1 MQINQSVN
9 QSVSQTT
16 LQTLETALQTC
27 MLADKH
33 ALRRKLRDVADLIK
47 LADENARLKSQRL
60 LGEIAQKVRTSQ
72 QKYAARLASLPKPE
86 YPLELPVSARRD
98 EIAAAISKNQV
109 VIVCGETGSG
119 KTTQL
124 PKICLELGR
133 GVAGFIGHTQPRRIA
148 ARSVASRIAQELNSP
163 LGEVVG
169 YKVRFNDKITEGS
182 YVKLMTDGILLA
194 ETQGDKFLNA
204 YDTIIIDE
212 AHERSLNIDFLLGYL
227 KQLLPKRPDLKVIV
241 TSATIDAT
249 RFSSHFSAQTSVGV
263 IKAAPVIEVSGRT
276 YPVEIRYRPLGSA
289 GFRAKESAQAE
300 NAQFD
305 LDEETDTTLDNIPA
319 GSILG
324 ITKKAKTESRWLEE
338 DDEEE
343 AIEEAIMDAADDLL
357 RQGDGDILVF
367 LPGEREIR
375 DVAEHLR
382 KYQGR
387 STKLKHIEVLPLFA
401 RLSIE
406 DQQKIFKPHSAR
418 RIVLATNV
426 AETSLTV
433 PGIKYVIDAGLARMN
448 RYSVRAKV
456 EQLQI
461 EKISQAAAKQRA
473 GRCGRVSNGICVRLY
488 SEQDFDGRPEFTEP
502 EILRSSLASVI
513 LRMAALRLG
522 DIGDFPFIESPSSR
536 LIADGYLLLQELGA
550 VDSNRQITEI
560 GLQLAKLPLD
570 PRVGRMILA
579 AKRENC
585 LSEILVIASVLSMQD
600 PRERPMDKREAADN
614 AHAKFI
620 GEGSDFMSY
629 LKIWDFYDSA
639 LKTKKSNK
647 DLLNIC
653 HANFLSFLRLKEW
666 RELHGQILQIVEEL
680 GFLIPS
686 PFKGEGKDGGKNL
699 AHISKTSPSRPIS
712 PSPQPLSHQ
721 GRGVLSSS
729 PQQRKTPYP
738 LVGEGVH
745 VLESAKEATFEQI
758 HKSLLAGLL
767 GNIGFKDGDNDSYAG
782 ARGIRFFVA
791 PGSGL
796 KKIRPKWVI
805 AAELVD
811 TSKLYARCVAKIE
824 PDWIEPLARGLT
836 ESTYSDPRWDR
847 KMGMVNAW
855 ERVSLYGLTIIPK
868 RRVHY
873 GPINPTESREIF
885 IREALALGELDTK
898 ARFYVENERLIAEVE
913 ELEHK
918 ARRQDV
924 LVDEHQL
931 FAFYDS
937 KVPADITNAASFEQW
952 REGAEK
958 LNPRLLYLTRDDL
971 MRHGADAITAV
982 QFPETLLLRQF
993 GRSDA
998 LVANHSKGNRDEG
1011 VAPTNVL
1018 ISLKYRFE
1026 PSHILDGVTAAV
1038 PLALLNQLDPTP
1050 TEWLVPG
1057 MLREKLTYLIKA
1069 LPKAFR
1075 RVCVP
1080 VPEFVT
1086 GFLDEISNPT
1096 SSFRRKSESSDLTT
1110 TTLDSDFRRNDGK
1123 GDDEWQNLPLLE
1135 TLAAYI
1141 QHKTTLKISKD
1152 DWVLAEMPVHHL
1164 MNFSIVDDA
1173 GRELAMGR
1181 DWRALQKQLGQAAQ
1195 LTFRNTSPDIEKTG
1209 LKQWDFG
1216 DLPQTL
1222 SFERDSLKV
1231 TGYPALEDNI
1241 DAVSV
1246 KLFDTARE
1254 AEISHR
1260 QGVCRLMRFEL
1271 QAQIKQL
1278 EKGLPNFNQYALAFR
1293 SIISP
1298 DDLREDML
1306 TAIADRA
1313 FIGEDDLPR
1322 TNADFMKLK
1331 ARARTRLPAVSEAI
1345 ARQAQA
1351 IATEYQL
1358 LAAKQAQMPATVNR
1372 LKRDVESQTQLLVYK
1387 NCFTQTPWEYLQ
1399 NIPRYLK
1406 ALRLRIEKQPAN
1418 PERDGKNAASVG
1430 ALWQK
1435 WQDKINQLQTAGS
1448 LILPALQDYRWLIEE
1463 LRVSLFAQELKTPF
1477 PVSIKRLEKTWAEIN
1492 H

>member
-1 MQINQSVN
+1 
-9 QSVSQTT
+9 
-16 LQTLETALQTC
+16 
-27 MLADKH
+27 MLADRH
-33 ALRRKLRDVADLIK
+33 ALRRKARDANDLIK
-47 LADENARLKSQRL
+47 LKDEKSALKAQRL
-60 LGEIAQKVRTSQ
+60 LGEIAQKMRTSQ
-72 QKYAARLASLPKPE
+72 AKYAARLANLPQPE
-86 YPLELPVSARRD
+86 YPLELPVSSRRD
-98 EIAAAISKNQV
+98 EIAKAIQNNQV

-124 PKICLELGR
+124 PKICLGLGR
-133 GVAGFIGHTQPRRIA
+133 GVAGLIGHTQPRRIA

-169 YKVRFNDKITEGS
+169 YKVRFNDKLSESS

-241 TSATIDAT
+241 TSATIDAD
-249 RFSSHFSAQTSVGV
+249 RFSQHFNS
-263 IKAAPVIEVSGRT
+263 APVIEVSGRT

-289 GFRAKESAQAE
+289 GFRAKESAEAE

-305 LDEETDTTLDNIPA
+305 LDDDTDLTFENISS
-319 GSILG
+319 GNILG
-324 ITKKAKTESRWLEE
+324 IARKAKTEARWLEE

-375 DVAEHLR
+375 NTADHLR

-387 STKLKHIEVLPLFA
+387 SAKLKHIEVLPLFA

-406 DQQKIFKPHSAR
+406 DQQKIFKSHSSR

-488 SEQDFDGRPEFTEP
+488 SEEDFNGRPEFTEP
-502 EILRSSLASVI
+502 EILRSSLAAVI

-522 DIGDFPFIESPSSR
+522 DVTEFPFIEAPSSR

-550 VDSNRQITEI
+550 VNAQRQITEI

-579 AKRENC
+579 AKREGC
-585 LSEILVIASVLSMQD
+585 LKEILIIASVLSIQE
-600 PRERPMDKREAADN
+600 PRERPMDKREVADN
-614 AHAKFI
+614 AHAKFA

-629 LKIWDFYDSA
+629 LKIWDWFDGA

-647 DLLNIC
+647 DLLNQC

-666 RELHGQILQIVEEL
+666 RELHGQLLDIVQEME
-680 GFLIPS
+680 
-686 PFKGEGKDGGKNL
+686 FKLDDKQVQDNIKYE
-699 AHISKTSPSRPIS
+699 
-712 PSPQPLSHQ
+712 Q
-721 GRGVLSSS
+721 
-729 PQQRKTPYP
+729 
-738 LVGEGVH
+738 VH
-745 VLESAKEATFEQI
+745 KA
-758 HKSLLAGLL
+758 LLAGLL
-767 GNIGFKDGDNDSYAG
+767 GNIGFKDGESESYAG
-782 ARGIRFFVA
+782 ARSIRFHIA
-791 PGSGL
+791 PGSTL
-796 KKIRPKWVI
+796 KKTRPKWVI

-811 TSKLYARCVAKIE
+811 TTKLYARCVAKIE

-836 ESTYSDPRWDR
+836 ESQYSDPRWDR

-873 GPINPTESREIF
+873 GPINQQESREIF
-885 IREALALGELDTK
+885 IREALANGEFDSK
-898 ARFYVENERLIAEVE
+898 AAFFVANERLIAEVE

-931 FAFYDS
+931 FAFYDR
-937 KVPADITNAASFEQW
+937 KIPADIFQAATFEKW

-958 LNPRLLYLTRDDL
+958 LNPKLLYLTRDDL

-982 QFPETLLLRQF
+982 QFPEKMQL
-993 GRSDA
+993 GDI
-998 LVANHSKGNRDEG
+998 NDG
-1011 VAPTNVL
+1011 VETN
-1018 ISLKYRFE
+1018 LKYRFE
-1026 PSHILDGVTAAV
+1026 PGHILDGVTATI

-1069 LPKAFR
+1069 LPKSFR

-1086 GFLDEISNPT
+1086 GFLQHVENQP
-1096 SSFRRKSESSDLTT
+1096 
-1110 TTLDSDFRRNDGK
+1110 NV
-1123 GDDEWQNLPLLE
+1123 PLLE
-1135 TLAAYI
+1135 TLAHYI
-1141 QHKTTLKISKD
+1141 QHKTTLKISQD
-1152 DWVLAEMPVHHL
+1152 DWLQNDIPPHHL
-1164 MNFSIVDDA
+1164 MNFSVVDDA

-1181 DWRALQKQLGQAAQ
+1181 DWRTLQKQLGQAAQ
-1195 LTFRNTSPDIEKTG
+1195 LTFRNASPDIEKTN

-1222 SFERDSLKV
+1222 SFERDGMQV
-1231 TGYPALEDNI
+1231 TGYPALEDNM
-1241 DAVSV
+1241 DSVSV
-1246 KLFDTARE
+1246 KLFDTAQAAE
-1254 AEISHR
+1254 ANHR
-1260 QGVCRLMRFEL
+1260 RGVVRLMRFEL
-1271 QAQIKQL
+1271 KEQVKQL
-1278 EKGLPNFNQYALAFR
+1278 EKGLPNFNQYALVFR
-1293 SIISP
+1293 NIMSP

-1322 TNADFMKLK
+1322 SNAEFMQLK
-1331 ARARTRLPAVSEAI
+1331 QRARTRLPAVSEAI

-1351 IATEYQL
+1351 IATEYQNL
-1358 LAAKQAQMPATVNR
+1358 INSQAKMPATVNR
-1372 LKRDVESQTQLLVYK
+1372 LRKDVEQQVQLLVYK
-1387 NCFTQTPWEYLQ
+1387 NCFTQTPWQHLQ
-1399 NIPRYLK
+1399 HVPRYLK
-1406 ALRLRIEKQPAN
+1406 ALNLRIQKQPAN

-1430 ALWQK
+1430 VLWQK
-1435 WQDKINQLQTAGS
+1435 WQDKMHQMQQAGS
-1448 LILPALQDYRWLIEE
+1448 LIPPELQDYRWLIEE

-1477 PVSIKRLEKTWAEIN
+1477 PVSIKRLEKIWQEIN
-1492 H
+1492 Y

>member
-1 MQINQSVN
+1 
-9 QSVSQTT
+9 
-16 LQTLETALQTC
+16 
-27 MLADKH
+27 MLADRH
-33 ALRRKLRDVADLIK
+33 ALRRKWRDVADLIK
-47 LADENARLKSQRL
+47 SRDAKDLQLLTDDKSAQKVQRL
-60 LGEIAQKVRTSQ
+60 LGEIALKISKSQ
-72 QKYAARLASLPKPE
+72 AKYQSRLTNLPKPE
-86 YPLELPVSARRD
+86 YPLELPVSSKKD
-98 EIAAAISKNQV
+98 EISAAISKNQV

-133 GVAGFIGHTQPRRIA
+133 GVSGLIGHTQPRRIA

-169 YKVRFNDKITEGS
+169 YKVRFNDKLSESS
-182 YVKLMTDGILLA
+182 YIKLMTDGILLA

-227 KQLLPKRPDLKVIV
+227 KQLLPKRPDLKIIV
-241 TSATIDAT
+241 TSATIDAN
-249 RFSSHFSAQTSVGV
+249 RFSQHFND
-263 IKAAPVIEVSGRT
+263 APVIEVSGRT
-276 YPVEIRYRPLGSA
+276 YPVEIRYRPLGAA
-289 GFRAKESAQAE
+289 GFRAREIAEAE

-305 LDEETDTTLDNIPA
+305 ADDDTIF
-319 GSILG
+319 G
-324 ITKKAKTESRWLEE
+324 IARKAKTEARWLEE

-343 AIEEAIMDAADDLL
+343 AIEEAILDAADDLL
-357 RQGDGDILVF
+357 RLGDGDILVF

-375 DVAEHLR
+375 DVADHLR

-406 DQQKIFKPHSAR
+406 DQQKIFKSHSTR

-448 RYSVRAKV
+448 RYSPRAKV

-473 GRCGRVSNGICVRLY
+473 GRCGRVSNGTCVRLY
-488 SEQDFDGRPEFTEP
+488 SEQDFNGRPEFTEP

-522 DIGDFPFIESPSSR
+522 DVTEFPFIEAPSSR
-536 LIADGYLLLQELGA
+536 LIADGYQQLQELGA
-550 VDSNRQITEI
+550 VDARRQITET

-579 AKRENC
+579 ARREHC
-585 LSEILVIASVLSMQD
+585 LKEVLIITSVLSMQD

-614 AHAKFI
+614 AHAKFA

-629 LKIWDFYDSA
+629 LKLWDFFDNA

-647 DLLNIC
+647 DLLSQC
-653 HANFLSFLRLKEW
+653 HTNFLSFLRLKEW
-666 RELHGQILQIVEEL
+666 RELHGQLLEIVSDME
-680 GFLIPS
+680 
-686 PFKGEGKDGGKNL
+686 FKLNE
-699 AHISKTSPSRPIS
+699 
-712 PSPQPLSHQ
+712 
-721 GRGVLSSS
+721 
-729 PQQRKTPYP
+729 
-738 LVGEGVH
+738 
-745 VLESAKEATFEQI
+745 KEANFEQI
-758 HKSLLAGLL
+758 HKALLAGLL
-767 GNIGFKDGDNDSYAG
+767 GNIGFKDGESESYAG
-782 ARGIRFFVA
+782 ARGIRFHVA
-791 PGSGL
+791 PGSTL
-796 KKIRPKWVI
+796 KKSRPKWVM
-805 AAELVD
+805 AAELMD
-811 TSKLYARCVAKIE
+811 TTKLYARCVAKIE

-836 ESTYSDPRWDR
+836 ESNYTDPRWDR

-885 IREALALGELDTK
+885 IREALANGEFDTK
-898 ARFYVENERLIAEVE
+898 AAFFTANEHLIAEVE

-924 LVDEHQL
+924 LIDEHQL
-931 FAFYDS
+931 FAFYDA
-937 KVPADITNAASFEQW
+937 KVPADIFNAASFEHW
-952 REGAEK
+952 RTEAEK
-958 LNPRLLYLTRDDL
+958 TNPKLLFLTRDDL

-982 QFPETLLLRQF
+982 QFPEKIML
-993 GRSDA
+993 D
-998 LVANHSKGNRDEG
+998 G
-1011 VAPTNVL
+1011 VEVV
-1018 ISLKYRFE
+1018 LKYRFE
-1026 PSHILDGVTAAV
+1026 PGHILDGVTATI
-1038 PLALLNQLDPTP
+1038 PLALLNQLNLVQ

-1086 GFLDEISNPT
+1086 GFLEHVGNQFST
-1096 SSFRRKSESSDLTT
+1096 
-1110 TTLDSDFRRNDGK
+1110 
-1123 GDDEWQNLPLLE
+1123 PLLE

-1141 QHKTTLKISKD
+1141 QHKTTLKISKE
-1152 DWVLAEMPVHHL
+1152 DWSLSEIPAHHL
-1164 MNFSIVDDA
+1164 INFSVVDDA

-1181 DWRALQKQLGQAAQ
+1181 DWNLLKKQLGSAAQ

-1222 SFERDSLKV
+1222 SFERDGLKV
-1231 TGYPALEDNI
+1231 TGYPALEDADDSI
-1241 DAVSV
+1241 SV
-1246 KLFDTARE
+1246 KLFDTERE
-1254 AEISHR
+1254 AELSHR
-1260 QGVCRLMRFEL
+1260 KGVCRLMRFEL
-1271 QAQIKQL
+1271 KEQMKQL
-1278 EKGLPNFNQYALAFR
+1278 EKSLPNFNQYALVLR
-1293 SIISP
+1293 NIISS
-1298 DDLREDML
+1298 DDLREDMIR
-1306 TAIADRA
+1306 AIADRA

-1331 ARARTRLPAVSEAI
+1331 QRARTRLPAVTEAI

-1358 LAAKQAQMPATVNR
+1358 LTQKQSQMAATVNR
-1372 LKRDVESQTQLLVYK
+1372 LKRDLEQQVSLLVYK
-1387 NCFTQTPWEYLQ
+1387 GCFSQTPWEQLQ
-1399 NIPRYLK
+1399 HIPRYLK

-1418 PERDGKNAASVG
+1418 PDRDGKNAASVG
-1430 ALWQK
+1430 LMWQK
-1435 WQDKINQLQTAGS
+1435 WQDKINALNSAHLDIPQG
-1448 LILPALQDYRWLIEE
+1448 LQDFRWLIEE

-1477 PVSIKRLEKTWAEIN
+1477 PISIKRLEKIWADMRF
-1492 H
+1492 

>member
-1 MQINQSVN
+1 MKQ
-9 QSVSQTT
+9 
-16 LQTLETALQTC
+16 LPTC
-27 MLADKH
+27 MLADRFPLKNRLNQ
-33 ALRRKLRDVADLIK
+33 AMSL
-47 LADENARLKSQRL
+47 LAKSAPQDKPVEKSIQ
-60 LGEIAQKVRTSQ
+60 EIAQKIRASQ
-72 QKYAARLASLPKPE
+72 AKFAARLANLPKPE
-86 YPLELPVSARRD
+86 YPLELPVSYRRD
-98 EIAAAISKNQV
+98 EISTAIKNNQV

-133 GVAGFIGHTQPRRIA
+133 GVSGLIGHTQPRRIA
-148 ARSVASRIAQELNSP
+148 ARSVASRIAQELQSP

-169 YKVRFNDKITEGS
+169 YKVRFNDKLSESS
-182 YVKLMTDGILLA
+182 YIKLMTDGILLA
-194 ETQGDKFLNA
+194 ETQGDKFLNT

-241 TSATIDAT
+241 TSATIDAD
-249 RFSSHFSAQTSVGV
+249 RFSNHFNG
-263 IKAAPVIEVSGRT
+263 APVIEVSGRT
-276 YPVEIRYRPLGSA
+276 YPVEIRYRPLGKA
-289 GFRAKESAQAE
+289 GFRARETTDAE

-305 LDEETDTTLDNIPA
+305 LEDETVF
-319 GSILG
+319 G
-324 ITKKAKTESRWLEE
+324 ITRKAKTEARWLEE

-343 AIEEAIMDAADDLL
+343 AIEEAILDAADDLL

-375 DVAEHLR
+375 DVADHLR

-387 STKLKHIEVLPLFA
+387 SAKLKHIEVLPLFA

-406 DQQKIFKPHSAR
+406 DQQKIFKSHSSR

-433 PGIKYVIDAGLARMN
+433 PGIKYVIDAGLARVN
-448 RYSVRAKV
+448 RYSPRAKV

-488 SEQDFDGRPEFTEP
+488 SELDFDGRPEFTEP

-522 DIGDFPFIESPSSR
+522 DVVDFPFIEAPSSR
-536 LIADGYLLLQELGA
+536 LIADGYQLLQELGA
-550 VDSNRQITEI
+550 VDAQRKITET
-560 GLQLAKLPLD
+560 GQQLARLPLD

-585 LSEILVIASVLSMQD
+585 LQEILIIASVLSIQD

-614 AHAKFI
+614 AHAKFL

-629 LKIWDFYDSA
+629 LKLWDFYDNA

-647 DLLNIC
+647 DLLNQC
-653 HANFLSFLRLKEW
+653 HSNFLSFLRLKEW
-666 RELHGQILQIVEEL
+666 RELHGQIKQITEEL
-680 GFLIPS
+680 ELKVNTEPAS
-686 PFKGEGKDGGKNL
+686 
-699 AHISKTSPSRPIS
+699 
-712 PSPQPLSHQ
+712 
-721 GRGVLSSS
+721 
-729 PQQRKTPYP
+729 
-738 LVGEGVH
+738 
-745 VLESAKEATFEQI
+745 FEQI
-758 HKSLLAGLL
+758 HKALLAGLL

-791 PGSGL
+791 PGSTL
-796 KKIRPKWVI
+796 KKTRPKWVI

-811 TSKLYARCVAKIE
+811 TTKLYARGVAKIE

-836 ESTYSDPRWDR
+836 ESHYSDPRWDR

-873 GPINPTESREIF
+873 GPIDTKESREIF
-885 IREALALGELDTK
+885 IREALANGEFDTR
-898 ARFYVENERLIAEVE
+898 AAFFTANERLIAEVE

-924 LVDEHQL
+924 LVDEHKL
-931 FAFYDS
+931 FAFYDA
-937 KVPADITNAASFEQW
+937 KIPADITNAASFEKW

-958 LNPRLLYLTRDDL
+958 LNPKLLYLTRDDL

-982 QFPETLLLRQF
+982 QFPEKMTL
-993 GRSDA
+993 SDY
-998 LVANHSKGNRDEG
+998 LGDINNG
-1011 VAPTNVL
+1011 VEIP
-1018 ISLKYRFE
+1018 LKYRFE
-1026 PSHILDGVTAAV
+1026 PSHVLDGVTATI
-1038 PLALLNQLDPTP
+1038 PLALLNQLNAVQ

-1069 LPKAFR
+1069 LPKTFR

-1086 GFLDEISNPT
+1086 GFLDA
-1096 SSFRRKSESSDLTT
+1096 TT
-1110 TTLDSDFRRNDGK
+1110 IGSAPIK
-1123 GDDEWQNLPLLE
+1123 EA
-1135 TLAAYI
+1135 LAAYI
-1141 QHKTTLKISKD
+1141 QHKTTLKITKD
-1152 DWVLAEMPVHHL
+1152 DWVDETPAHLL
-1164 MNFSIVDDA
+1164 MNFSVVDDA

-1181 DWRALQKQLGQAAQ
+1181 DWIALKKQLGSAAQ
-1195 LTFRNTSPDIEKTG
+1195 LTFRNTSPDNVKQLEKTD

-1216 DLPQTL
+1216 DLPKTL
-1222 SFERDSLKV
+1222 SFERDGLQV
-1231 TGYPALEDNI
+1231 TGYPALEDDIN
-1241 DAVSV
+1241 SV
-1246 KLFDTARE
+1246 AIKLFDTERE
-1254 AEISHR
+1254 ALVNHR
-1260 QGVCRLMRFEL
+1260 KGVCRLMRFEL
-1271 QAQIKQL
+1271 KEQMKQL
-1278 EKGLPNFNQYALAFR
+1278 EKSLPSFNQYALLLR
-1293 SIISP
+1293 NVLSP
-1298 DDLREDML
+1298 DDLRDDMIS
-1306 TAIADRA
+1306 TIADRA

-1322 TNADFMKLK
+1322 SNAEFMTLK
-1331 ARARTRLPAVSEAI
+1331 ARARTRLPAVTQALV
-1345 ARQAQA
+1345 RQVQA
-1351 IATEYQL
+1351 VATEYQL
-1358 LAAKQAQMPATVNR
+1358 LTAQQAKMPATVNR
-1372 LKRDVESQTQLLVYK
+1372 LKRDVESQLGLLVYK
-1387 NCFTQTPWEYLQ
+1387 NCFSQTPWEYMQHL
-1399 NIPRYLK
+1399 PRYLK

-1418 PERDGKNAASVG
+1418 PDRDGKNAASVG
-1430 ALWQK
+1430 VLWQK
-1435 WQDKINQLQTAGS
+1435 WQEAIEKQQKSDKLDPK
-1448 LILPALQDYRWLIEE
+1448 LLEFRWLIEE

-1477 PVSIKRLEKTWAEIN
+1477 PISIKRLEKTWQDLN
-1492 H
+1492 G

>member
-1 MQINQSVN
+1 
-9 QSVSQTT
+9 
-16 LQTLETALQTC
+16 
-27 MLADKH
+27 MLADRH
-33 ALRRKLRDVADLIK
+33 ALRRKLRDADDLLK
-47 LADENARLKSQRL
+47 VKDEKSALKAQRL

-72 QKYAARLASLPKPE
+72 AKYAARLANLPQPE
-86 YPLELPVSARRD
+86 YPLELPVSSRRD
-98 EIAAAISKNQV
+98 EIAKAIQSNQV

-124 PKICLELGR
+124 PKICLGLGR
-133 GVAGFIGHTQPRRIA
+133 GVAGLIGHTQPRRIA

-169 YKVRFNDKITEGS
+169 YKVRFNDKLSESS

-241 TSATIDAT
+241 TSATIDAD
-249 RFSSHFSAQTSVGV
+249 RFSQHFNG
-263 IKAAPVIEVSGRT
+263 APVIEVSGRT

-289 GFRAKESAQAE
+289 GFRARESAEAE

-305 LDEETDTTLDNIPA
+305 LDDDTIF
-319 GSILG
+319 G
-324 ITKKAKTESRWLEE
+324 IARKAKTEARWLEE

-375 DVAEHLR
+375 DTADHLR

-387 STKLKHIEVLPLFA
+387 SAKLKHIEVLPLFA

-406 DQQKIFKPHSAR
+406 DQQKIFKSHSLR

-488 SEQDFDGRPEFTEP
+488 SEEDFNGRPEFTEP
-502 EILRSSLASVI
+502 EILRSSLAAVI

-522 DIGDFPFIESPSSR
+522 DVTEFPFIEAPSSR

-550 VDSNRQITEI
+550 VNAQRQITEI

-579 AKRENC
+579 AKREGC
-585 LSEILVIASVLSMQD
+585 LKEILIIASVLSIQD

-614 AHAKFI
+614 AHAKFA

-629 LKIWDFYDSA
+629 LKLWEWFDGT

-647 DLLNIC
+647 DLLNQC

-666 RELHGQILQIVEEL
+666 RELHGQLLDIVQEME
-680 GFLIPS
+680 
-686 PFKGEGKDGGKNL
+686 FKLDDKV
-699 AHISKTSPSRPIS
+699 TSDIVKYE
-712 PSPQPLSHQ
+712 Q
-721 GRGVLSSS
+721 
-729 PQQRKTPYP
+729 
-738 LVGEGVH
+738 VH
-745 VLESAKEATFEQI
+745 KA
-758 HKSLLAGLL
+758 LLAGLL
-767 GNIGFKDGDNDSYAG
+767 GNIGFKDGDSESYAG
-782 ARGIRFFVA
+782 ARGIRFHIA
-791 PGSGL
+791 PGSTL
-796 KKIRPKWVI
+796 KKTRPKWVI

-811 TSKLYARCVAKIE
+811 TTKLYARCVAKIE

-836 ESTYSDPRWDR
+836 ESQYSDPRWDR

-873 GPINPTESREIF
+873 GPINPQESREIF
-885 IREALALGELDTK
+885 IREALANGEFDSK
-898 ARFYVENERLIAEVE
+898 AAFFVANERLIAEVE

-931 FAFYDS
+931 FSFYDS
-937 KVPADITNAASFEQW
+937 KIPADIFQAATFEKW

-958 LNPRLLYLTRDDL
+958 LNPKLLYLTRDDL

-982 QFPETLLLRQF
+982 QFPENMLL
-993 GRSDA
+993 G
-998 LVANHSKGNRDEG
+998 G
-1011 VAPTNVL
+1011 VETN
-1018 ISLKYRFE
+1018 LKYRFE
-1026 PSHILDGVTAAV
+1026 PGHILDGVTATI
-1038 PLALLNQLDPTP
+1038 PLVLLNQLDPTP

-1057 MLREKLTYLIKA
+1057 MLREKITYLIKA
-1069 LPKAFR
+1069 LPKSFR

-1086 GFLDEISNPT
+1086 GFLQH
-1096 SSFRRKSESSDLTT
+1096 SESQP
-1110 TTLDSDFRRNDGK
+1110 NV
-1123 GDDEWQNLPLLE
+1123 PLLE
-1135 TLAAYI
+1135 TLASYI
-1141 QHKTTLKISKD
+1141 QHKTTLKISQD
-1152 DWVLAEMPVHHL
+1152 DWVLNDIPPHHL
-1164 MNFSIVDDA
+1164 MNFSVEDDA

-1181 DWRALQKQLGQAAQ
+1181 DWKALQKQLGQAAQ
-1195 LTFRNTSPDIEKTG
+1195 LTFRNTSPDIEKTN

-1222 SFERDSLKV
+1222 SFERDGLKV
-1231 TGYPALEDNI
+1231 TGYPALEDNA
-1241 DAVSV
+1241 DSVSV
-1246 KLFDTARE
+1246 KLFDTAQE
-1254 AEISHR
+1254 AESNHR
-1260 QGVCRLMRFEL
+1260 QGVARLMRFEL
-1271 QAQIKQL
+1271 KEQMKQL
-1278 EKGLPNFNQYALAFR
+1278 EKGLPNFNQYALVLR
-1293 SIISP
+1293 NIMSP

-1322 TNADFMKLK
+1322 SNAEFMQLK
-1331 ARARTRLPAVSEAI
+1331 QRARTRLPAVSEAI

-1351 IATEYQL
+1351 IATEYQSL
-1358 LAAKQAQMPATVNR
+1358 INSQAKMPATVNR
-1372 LKRDVESQTQLLVYK
+1372 LKKDVEQQVQLLVYK
-1387 NCFTQTPWEYLQ
+1387 NCFTQTPWAHLQ
-1399 NIPRYLK
+1399 HVPRYLK
-1406 ALRLRIEKQPAN
+1406 ALNLRIQKQPAN

-1430 ALWQK
+1430 ILWQK
-1435 WQDKINQLQTAGS
+1435 WQDKMNQLNQAGS
-1448 LILPALQDYRWLIEE
+1448 LIPPSLQDYRWLIEE

-1477 PVSIKRLEKTWAEIN
+1477 PVSIKRLEKTWQEIN
-1492 H
+1492 Y

>member
-1 MQINQSVN
+1 MIKFAPMNESKPLPLIPAN
-9 QSVSQTT
+9 FDA
-16 LQTLETALQTC
+16 ALQAC
-27 MLADKH
+27 MLADRFP
-33 ALRRKLRDVADLIK
+33 LRRKMQEIK
-47 LADENARLKSQRL
+47 TLQKAGDEKSQAKAQRL
-60 LGEIAQKVRTSQ
+60 INEVAQKLHTSQ
-72 QKYAARLASLPKPE
+72 QKYQQRLSALPKPE
-86 YPLELPVSARRD
+86 YPLELPVSGKKE
-98 EIAAAISKNQV
+98 EISAAIIKNQV

-133 GVAGFIGHTQPRRIA
+133 GVSGLIGHTQPRRIA

-169 YKVRFNDKITEGS
+169 YKVRFNDKLSESS

-227 KQLLPKRPDLKVIV
+227 KQLLPKRPDLKIIV
-241 TSATIDAT
+241 TSATIDAD
-249 RFSSHFSAQTSVGV
+249 RFSKHFNG
-263 IKAAPVIEVSGRT
+263 APVIEVSGRT

-289 GFRAKESAQAE
+289 GFRARETAEAE

-305 LDEETDTTLDNIPA
+305 LEDETDLLSGNL
-319 GSILG
+319 LG
-324 ITKKAKTESRWLEE
+324 IPRKAKTEARWLEE

-343 AIEEAIMDAADDLL
+343 AIEEAILDAADDLL

-375 DVAEHLR
+375 DVADHLR

-387 STKLKHIEVLPLFA
+387 SAKLKHIEVLPLFA

-406 DQQKIFKPHSAR
+406 DQQKIFKSHSTR

-433 PGIKYVIDAGLARMN
+433 PCIKYVIDAGLARVN
-448 RYSVRAKV
+448 RYSTRAKV

-502 EILRSSLASVI
+502 EILRSSLAAVI

-522 DIGDFPFIESPSSR
+522 DVAEFPFIEAPSSR

-550 VDSNRQITEI
+550 VDARRQITET

-579 AKRENC
+579 AKREHC
-585 LSEILVIASVLSMQD
+585 LREILIIASVLSIQD

-614 AHAKFI
+614 AHAKFA

-629 LKIWDFYDSA
+629 LKLWDFFEQA

-647 DLLNIC
+647 DLLNQC
-653 HANFLSFLRLKEW
+653 HSNFLSFLRLKEW
-666 RELHGQILQIVEEL
+666 RELHGQLLEIVSEME
-680 GFLIPS
+680 
-686 PFKGEGKDGGKNL
+686 FKLNE
-699 AHISKTSPSRPIS
+699 
-712 PSPQPLSHQ
+712 
-721 GRGVLSSS
+721 
-729 PQQRKTPYP
+729 
-738 LVGEGVH
+738 
-745 VLESAKEATFEQI
+745 KEANFEQI
-758 HKSLLAGLL
+758 HKALLAGLL
-767 GNIGFKDGDNDSYAG
+767 GNIGFKDGESESYAG
-782 ARGIRFFVA
+782 ARGIRFHIA
-791 PGSGL
+791 PGSTL
-796 KKIRPKWVI
+796 KKQRPKWVI

-836 ESTYSDPRWDR
+836 ESHYSDPRWDR

-873 GPINPTESREIF
+873 GPINPKQSREIF
-885 IREALALGELDTK
+885 IREALANGEFDTR
-898 ARFYVENERLIAEVE
+898 AAFFTANERLIAEVE

-931 FAFYDS
+931 FTFYDA
-937 KVPADITNAASFEQW
+937 KIPADIYNAASFEKW
-952 REGAEK
+952 RTEAEK
-958 LNPRLLYLTRDDL
+958 TNPKLLYLTRDDL

-982 QFPETLLLRQF
+982 QFPEKIVL
-993 GRSDA
+993 D
-998 LVANHSKGNRDEG
+998 G
-1011 VAPTNVL
+1011 VEVT
-1018 ISLKYRFE
+1018 LKYRFE
-1026 PSHILDGVTAAV
+1026 PGHVLDGVTATI
-1038 PLALLNQLDPTP
+1038 PLALLNQLNPVQ

-1069 LPKAFR
+1069 LPKTFR

-1086 GFLDEISNPT
+1086 GFLEYIDQM
-1096 SSFRRKSESSDLTT
+1096 SFRRKSESRDVIKE
-1110 TTLDSDFRRNDGK
+1110 TLDSDFRRNDGGK
-1123 GDDEWQNLPLLE
+1123 NLPLLE
-1135 TLAAYI
+1135 TLATYI
-1141 QHKTTLKISKD
+1141 QQKTTLKISKE
-1152 DWVLAEMPVHHL
+1152 DWDLNDIPSHHL
-1164 MNFSIVDDA
+1164 MNFSVIDDA

-1181 DWRALQKQLGQAAQ
+1181 DWNALKKQLGSAAQ
-1195 LTFRNTSPDIEKTG
+1195 LTFRNASPDIEKTG
-1209 LKQWDFG
+1209 LRQWDFG

-1222 SFERDSLKV
+1222 SFERDGLKV
-1231 TGYPALEDNI
+1231 TGYPALEDDI
-1241 DAVSV
+1241 DTVAV
-1246 KLFDTARE
+1246 KLFDTERE
-1254 AEISHR
+1254 AAQSHR
-1260 QGVCRLMRFEL
+1260 KGVCRLMRFEL
-1271 QAQIKQL
+1271 KEQMKQL
-1278 EKGLPNFNQYALAFR
+1278 EKSLPNFNQYALVLRNVMA
-1293 SIISP
+1293 P
-1298 DDLREDML
+1298 DDLREDMIA
-1306 TAIADRA
+1306 AIADRA
-1313 FIGEDDLPR
+1313 FIGEDELPR

-1331 ARARTRLPAVSEAI
+1331 QRARTRLPAVTEAV

-1358 LAAKQAQMPATVNR
+1358 LTQKQGQMAATVNR
-1372 LKRDVESQTQLLVYK
+1372 LRRDLEQQISLLVYK
-1387 NCFTQTPWEYLQ
+1387 GCFSQTPWEHLQ
-1399 NIPRYLK
+1399 HIPRYLK
-1406 ALRLRIEKQPAN
+1406 ALRLRIEKHPAN
-1418 PERDGKNAASVG
+1418 PERDGKNAGSVG
-1430 ALWQK
+1430 LIWQK
-1435 WQDKINQLQTAGS
+1435 WQDKINAMNQAHLDIPQQL
-1448 LILPALQDYRWLIEE
+1448 LDFRWLIEE

-1477 PVSIKRLEKTWAEIN
+1477 PVSIKRLEKIWQDMRF
-1492 H
+1492 

>member
-1 MQINQSVN
+1 
-9 QSVSQTT
+9 
-16 LQTLETALQTC
+16 
-27 MLADKH
+27 MLADRH
-33 ALRRKLRDVADLIK
+33 VLRRKLRDVADLQK
-47 LADENARLKSQRL
+47 SPDEKAQSKAQRL
-60 LGEIAQKVRTSQ
+60 LGEIAQKIHVSQ
-72 QKYAARLASLPKPE
+72 QKYQQRLSHLPKPE
-86 YPLELPVSARRD
+86 YPLELPVSSRRD
-98 EIAAAISKNQV
+98 EIAKAIQNNQV

-133 GVAGFIGHTQPRRIA
+133 GVSGLIGHTQPRRIA
-148 ARSVASRIAQELNSP
+148 ARSVAARIAQELNSP

-169 YKVRFNDKITEGS
+169 YKVRFNDKLSESS
-182 YVKLMTDGILLA
+182 YIKLMTDGILLA

-227 KQLLPKRPDLKVIV
+227 KQLLPKRPDLKIIV
-241 TSATIDAT
+241 TSATIDAD
-249 RFSSHFSAQTSVGV
+249 RFSRHFNG
-263 IKAAPVIEVSGRT
+263 APVIEVSGRT
-276 YPVEIRYRPLGSA
+276 YPVEVRYRPLGKA
-289 GFRAKESAQAE
+289 GFRAKESAEAE

-305 LDEETDTTLDNIPA
+305 LEDETIF
-319 GSILG
+319 G
-324 ITKKAKTESRWLEE
+324 IARKAKTEARWLEE

-343 AIEEAIMDAADDLL
+343 AIEEAILDAADDLL

-375 DVAEHLR
+375 DVADHLR
-382 KYQGR
+382 KYQGG
-387 STKLKHIEVLPLFA
+387 SVKLKHIEVLPLFA

-406 DQQKIFKPHSAR
+406 DQQKIFKSHSLR

-433 PGIKYVIDAGLARMN
+433 PGIKYVIDAGLARVN
-448 RYSVRAKV
+448 RYSTRAKV

-488 SEQDFDGRPEFTEP
+488 SEDDFNGRPEFTEP
-502 EILRSSLASVI
+502 EILRSSLAAVI

-522 DIGDFPFIESPSSR
+522 DVTEFPFIEAPSSR
-536 LIADGYLLLQELGA
+536 LINDGYQLLQELGA
-550 VDSNRQITEI
+550 VDAKRNITET

-579 AKRENC
+579 AKREHC
-585 LSEILVIASVLSMQD
+585 LKEILIIASVLSIQD

-614 AHAKFI
+614 AHAKFA

-629 LKIWDFYDSA
+629 LKLWDWFDHA
-639 LKTKKSNK
+639 LKNKKSNK
-647 DLLNIC
+647 DLLNQC
-653 HANFLSFLRLKEW
+653 HTNFLSFLRLKEW
-666 RELHGQILQIVEEL
+666 RELHGQLLEIVSEIWPDE
-680 GFLIPS
+680 
-686 PFKGEGKDGGKNL
+686 
-699 AHISKTSPSRPIS
+699 ISVRQAK
-712 PSPQPLSHQ
+712 Q
-721 GRGVLSSS
+721 GREANEKATQTVQAVRQGANEAGDKAIVRHGA
-729 PQQRKTPYP
+729 Q
-738 LVGEGVH
+738 
-745 VLESAKEATFEQI
+745 KEANYEQI
-758 HKSLLAGLL
+758 HKALLAGLL
-767 GNIGFKDGDNDSYAG
+767 GNIGFKDGESESYAG
-782 ARGIRFFVA
+782 ARGIRFHIA
-791 PGSGL
+791 PGSCL
-796 KKIRPKWVI
+796 KKMRPKWVM

-811 TSKLYARCVAKIE
+811 TTKLYARCVAKIE

-836 ESTYSDPRWDR
+836 ESQYSDPRWDR

-873 GPINPTESREIF
+873 GPINPAESREIF
-885 IREALALGELDTK
+885 IREALANGEFDTK
-898 ARFYVENERLIAEVE
+898 AAFFTANERLIAEVE

-931 FAFYDS
+931 FAFYDTRI
-937 KVPADITNAASFEQW
+937 PADIHNAASFEKW
-952 REGAEK
+952 RAEAEK
-958 LNPRLLYLTRDDL
+958 INPKLLYLTRDDL

-982 QFPETLLLRQF
+982 QFPEKIML
-993 GRSDA
+993 D
-998 LVANHSKGNRDEG
+998 G
-1011 VAPTNVL
+1011 VE

-1026 PSHILDGVTAAV
+1026 PGHVLDGVTAAI
-1038 PLALLNQLDPTP
+1038 PLALLNQLNPVQ

-1069 LPKAFR
+1069 LPKTFR

-1086 GFLDEISNPT
+1086 GFLEYVEQNPLP
-1096 SSFRRKSESSDLTT
+1096 SFPRRRESRQGNYVENE
-1110 TTLDSDFRRNDGK
+1110 LDSRLCGNDGR
-1123 GDDEWQNLPLLE
+1123 EILPLLE

-1141 QHKTTLKISKD
+1141 QHKTTLKISKE
-1152 DWVLAEMPVHHL
+1152 DWNLSDIPPYHL
-1164 MNFSIVDDA
+1164 MNFSVVDDA

-1181 DWRALQKQLGQAAQ
+1181 DWNSLKKQLGSAAQ
-1195 LTFRNTSPDIEKTG
+1195 LTFRNASPDIEKTG

-1222 SFERDSLKV
+1222 SFERDGLKV
-1231 TGYPALEDNI
+1231 TGYPALEDADDSI
-1241 DAVSV
+1241 SV
-1246 KLFDTARE
+1246 KLFDTERE
-1254 AEISHR
+1254 AEQSHR
-1260 QGVCRLMRFEL
+1260 KGVCRLMHFEL
-1271 QAQIKQL
+1271 KEQMKQL
-1278 EKGLPNFNQYALAFR
+1278 EKGLPNFNQYALNLR
-1293 SIISP
+1293 NIMSP
-1298 DDLREDML
+1298 DDLREDMIC
-1306 TAIADRA
+1306 AIADRA
-1313 FIGEDDLPR
+1313 FIGEDELPR

-1331 ARARTRLPAVSEAI
+1331 ARARTRLPAVTEAI

-1358 LAAKQAQMPATVNR
+1358 LITQQSKMPATVNR
-1372 LKRDVESQTQLLVYK
+1372 LKRDLDQQVSQLLYK
-1387 NCFTQTPWEYLQ
+1387 NCFSQTPWEQLQ
-1399 NIPRYLK
+1399 HIPRYLK

-1430 ALWQK
+1430 LIWQR
-1435 WQDKINQLQTAGS
+1435 WQDKMNALNLANHDISQ
-1448 LILPALQDYRWLIEE
+1448 ALQDYRWLIEE
-1463 LRVSLFAQELKTPF
+1463 LRVSLFAQELRTPF
-1477 PVSIKRLEKTWAEIN
+1477 PVSIKRLEKTWQEIN